1 MKREEFQE
9 YMIKVLNKASGYN
22 YGLYEWYDEIENVWE
37 IIKKQCELQKIE
49 CADNVETDFSINY
62 PAVMITKNVCE
73 L

>member
-37 IIKKQCELQKIE
+37 IIKS
-49 CADNVETDFSINY
+49 NVNF
-62 PAVMITKNVCE
+62 KR
-73 L
+73 